1 MTAPNGP
8 ILFNSS
14 TGSDSTSSGL
24 GPSSAVIGSS
34 AELDGTSTVDVS
46 YDGMDL
52 SSISAGD
59 LLYCSTSSGRQFS
72 VIASVDAMSETI
84 TTDDAWPSESG
95 VSWAVG
101 GKRAT
106 LDDAGS
112 RLIVTTD
119 NPTGEWTVELENTGS
134 DYSIT
139 SSLPLRSVTIKGD
152 DENNPTGVTFNQNS
166 NLFNASTGSSTV
178 KNLSLKCT
186 ASSKTLATAFNK
198 AASNAGFRV
207 HNVTFD
213 SSDNWNK
220 AFGRTAIANG
230 DLRVIECK
238 INNTITNISDWD
250 TVQEF
255 YNCTFSNCSGNGIA
269 SRSNTCIVKN
279 CVFDGCSG
287 NLIYQSKNPSNVWVI
302 QGNVFNGGSQA
313 LRLYTYT
320 WMSARAGAFE
330 NIFIG
335 FTSQAIYNN
344 PTDTSFQISRN
355 AFYNNTAEYSGTHD
369 DNITLT
375 ADPFTDAASG
385 DFSLNSDAGGGAV
398 LRAAT
403 MVMGSTTAYPFNW
416 LTNLTPECSSP
427 FHPLGS

>member
-14 TGSDSTSSGL
+14 TGSDSTASGL
-24 GPSSAVIGSS
+24 GPTSAVVGSS
-34 AELDGTSTVDVS
+34 AELDGTATVDVS

-59 LLYCSTSSGRQFS
+59 LLFCDTTSGRKFS
-72 VIASVDAMSETI
+72 IIASVDTLNETI
-84 TTDDAWPSESG
+84 TTDDVWPTESG
-95 VSWAVG
+95 VSWSVG

-112 RLIVTTD
+112 RRIVTTD

-139 SSLPLRSVTIKGD
+139 SSLSLRSVTIKGD

-166 NLFNASTGSSTV
+166 NLFNASTGTSTV
-178 KNLSLKCT
+178 KNLNLKCT

-198 AASNAGFRV
+198 AASNTGFRV

-220 AFGRTAIANG
+220 AFGRTSISAG
-230 DLRVIECK
+230 DLRAIGCN
-238 INNTITNISDWD
+238 INNTITNISSWD
-250 TVQEF
+250 GVQEF
-255 YNCTFSNCSGNGIA
+255 YNCTFSNCSGNGID

-287 NLIYQSKNPSNVWVI
+287 KLIYQSKNPSNVWVI

-313 LRLYTYT
+313 LSLYTYT
-320 WMSARAGAFE
+320 WISPRVGAFE

-344 PTDTSFQISRN
+344 PTDQNFRVSRN
-355 AFYNNTAEYSGTHD
+355 AFYNNAAEYSGTHD

-375 ADPFTDAASG
+375 ADPFIDATSG
-385 DFSLNSDAGGGAV
+385 DFNLNASAGGGAV
-398 LRAAT
+398 LRSINYT
-403 MVMGSTTAYPFNW
+403 
-416 LTNLTPECSSP
+416 
-427 FHPLGS
+427 LGE